1 MAGSAESVAI
11 SIALVARNAVA
22 QHPHVTGFGT
32 ILNTACIL
40 LGGLAGLF
48 IFRNISTKTQQN
60 LKTAIALV
68 SLTIGFMM
76 IWDGIGDVC
85 GCVGEPTSS

>member
-1 MAGSAESVAI
+1 M
-11 SIALVARNAVA
+11 
-22 QHPHVTGFGT
+22 TGLGT

-60 LKTAIALV
+60 LKLAIALV
-68 SLTIGFMM
+68 SLAIGFMM
-76 IWDGIGDVC
+76 MLAVDSDKENTQKR
-85 GCVGEPTSS
+85 CVAIPPLS